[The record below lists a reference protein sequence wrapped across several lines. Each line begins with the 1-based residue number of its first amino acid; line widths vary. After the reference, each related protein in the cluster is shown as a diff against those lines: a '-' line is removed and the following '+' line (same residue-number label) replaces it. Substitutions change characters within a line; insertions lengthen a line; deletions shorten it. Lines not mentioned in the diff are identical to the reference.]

1 MRINNNMAGQ
11 AFAFK
16 SRRKKMNSNNSKRS
30 VVKPPEYLP
39 ISPFS
44 QDRNSN
50 DTSTSQNIYNSE
62 KLERIASALA
72 KQGYL

>member
-1 MRINNNMAGQ
+1 
-11 AFAFK
+11 
-16 SRRKKMNSNNSKRS
+16 MNSNNSKGS

-39 ISPFS
+39 ISPFP